1 DNPSRPLF
9 NRNVLGGGPPGST
22 IKPVLALVG
31 LESGLRTP
39 QDRVLST
46 GEFHIPGQRRGYRD
60 SHAGGHGS
68 IDLRASISQ
77 SVNTYYYKLA
87 LDLGIDRFDEYMA
100 RFGFGQKTGIDLVGE
115 NIGILPSPAW
125 KRANNR
131 KEPQWYT
138 GETVIAGI
146 GQGYWKATTLQLA
159 RATAAIADDGR
170 LRRLHL
176 AVAERAG
183 FDAPWSPIAQPA
195 AERVARQTNVVPV
208 QEGMLGTVYG
218 PGGTAHAIGVTAPYH
233 IAGKTG
239 TAQRISRKGS
249 TGFDP
254 KHLPMHLRHQALFV
268 GYAPYETPTIVVA
281 VSVEGGGFGSSTAA
295 PIARRILDA
304 WLLPKAVDTPLPD
317 AAVDPSAPAPAARR
331 RPAPSA
337 PSTPTDH
344 APIENVLPV
353 LPPIA
358 EPAPAPVRTPGH
370 AP

>member
-1 DNPSRPLF
+1 
-9 NRNVLGGGPPGST
+9 
-22 IKPVLALVG
+22 
-31 LESGLRTP
+31 
-39 QDRVLST
+39 VLST

-68 IDLRASISQ
+68 IDLRASIAQ

-87 LDLGIDRFDEYMA
+87 LDLGIERFDDYMA

-115 NIGILPSPAW
+115 NIGILPSPEW

-159 RATAAIADDGR
+159 RATSAIADGGR

-183 FDAPWSPIAQPA
+183 FDAAWQPLPQPPAQ
-195 AERVARQTNVVPV
+195 RVAKPENVVPV

-218 PGGTAHAIGVTAPYH
+218 PGGTAHAIGVTAPYR

-239 TAQRISRKGS
+239 TAQRISRKGGA
-249 TGFDP
+249 GFDP
-254 KHLPMHLRHQALFV
+254 KRLPLHLRHQALFV
-268 GYAPYETPTIVVA
+268 GYAPYEAPTIVVA

-304 WLLPKAVDTPLPD
+304 WLLPKPVDTPLPD
-317 AAVDPSAPAPAARR
+317 AAPDAATPGTTPRRRRAPAQVPSPA
-331 RPAPSA
+331 
-337 PSTPTDH
+337 TP
-344 APIENVLPV
+344 APIENVPPA
-353 LPPIA
+353 LPPIE
-358 EPAPAPVRTPGH
+358 EPPSAPTRTPAG